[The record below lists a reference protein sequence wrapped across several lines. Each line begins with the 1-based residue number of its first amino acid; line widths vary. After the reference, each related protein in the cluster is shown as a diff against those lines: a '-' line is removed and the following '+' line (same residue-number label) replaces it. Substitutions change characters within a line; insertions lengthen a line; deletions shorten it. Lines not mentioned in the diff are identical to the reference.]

1 MDTQYDF
8 AMIGLGVMGSNLLYN
23 MADNGFA
30 VIGYDLDAKKS
41 AALEQSATKGT
52 TVKGVNTLPE
62 MVSALKKPRKILMLV
77 PAGKPVDIVIQNL
90 LPLVEEGDIIID
102 GGNSYFQDTLRRVE
116 ELKEKKMHF
125 FGMGVSGGEA
135 GARFGPSMMPGG
147 DRATYEYL
155 KPILEAIAAKADGVP
170 CVAFMGNGAAGHY
183 VKMVHNGIEYAM
195 MQMISEVYDFLHRG
209 CGFST
214 QEIQQV
220 FEKWNEG
227 QLKSFLIS
235 ITGTVLK
242 TVDQETGKPLVEMIL
257 DKAGSKGTGKWTS
270 QESMNLPVAIPT
282 IDAAV
287 AARTLSGY
295 KEEREAVAKLFAEYE
310 RIVED
315 QDRELILN
323 MLEDT
328 LSFAFVMAYTQGLS
342 MLSKA
347 SVELSMEIPL
357 PAVIQVWKAG
367 CIIRSELLVNFQ
379 KAFEQNSGLTNLL
392 LDQGIAALLQEKETA
407 VRKLLIQAIQ
417 ARIPMP
423 GIMSTVGY
431 FDSYTSER
439 MPTNLIQAQRDFFGA
454 HTYQRIDKPG
464 IFHTE
469 WEE

>member
-1 MDTQYDF
+1 
-8 AMIGLGVMGSNLLYN
+8 MGSNLLLN
-23 MADNGFA
+23 VADHGFA
-30 VIGYDLDAKKS
+30 VIGFDLDAKKC
-41 AALEQSATKGT
+41 AALEQSATAGT
-52 TVKGVNTLPE
+52 TVKGVNTMQE

-77 PAGKPVDIVIQNL
+77 PAGNPVDSVIQSL

-102 GGNSYFQDTLRRVE
+102 GGNSYFADTLRRVE
-116 ELKEKKMHF
+116 ELHGRKMHF
-125 FGMGVSGGEA
+125 FGMGVSGGES

-147 DRATYEYL
+147 DRAAYEYL
-155 KPILEAIAAKADGVP
+155 KPVLEAIAAKADGVP

-195 MQMISEVYDFLHRG
+195 MQMISEVYDYLHRG
-209 CGFST
+209 AGFST

-242 TVDQETGKPLVEMIL
+242 TIDEETGKPLVEVIL

-270 QESMNLPVAIPT
+270 QEAMNLPVAIPT

-287 AARTLSGY
+287 TARTISGY
-295 KEEREAVAKLFAEYE
+295 KEEREAVAKLFADNDR
-310 RIVED
+310 RIED
-315 QDRELILN
+315 QDRELIVSD
-323 MLEDT
+323 LENAM
-328 LSFAFVMAYTQGLS
+328 SFVFVIAYTQGLS
-342 MLSKA
+342 MLAKA
-347 SVELSMEIPL
+347 SVELSMDIPL
-357 PAVIQVWKAG
+357 PSVIQVWKAG

-379 KAFEQNSGLTNLL
+379 KAFEQNNTLTNLL
-392 LDQGIAALLQEKETA
+392 LDKGIATLLEEKEKS
-407 VRKLLIQAIQ
+407 VRNILIQALQ

-423 GIMSTVGY
+423 GIMSAVAY
-431 FDSYTSER
+431 FDSYTSAR

-464 IFHTE
+464 TFHTQ

>member
-23 MADNGFA
+23 MADNGFS
-30 VIGYDLDAKKS
+30 VIGYDLDAKKC
-41 AALEQSATKGT
+41 AALEESATKGT
-52 TVKGVNTLPE
+52 TVKGVNSLPE

-77 PAGKPVDIVIQNL
+77 PAGKPVDSVIQNL

-102 GGNSYFQDTLRRVE
+102 GGNSYFNDTLRRVE

-147 DRATYEYL
+147 DRETYEYL
-155 KPILEAIAAKADGVP
+155 KPILESIAAKADGVP

-195 MQMISEVYDFLHRG
+195 MQMISEVYDYLHRG

-214 QEIQQV
+214 EEIQQV
-220 FEKWNEG
+220 FENWNNG

-242 TVDQETGKPLVEMIL
+242 TIDEETGKPLVEVIL

-287 AARTLSGY
+287 AARTISGY

-315 QDRELILN
+315 QDRELIIT

-328 LSFAFVMAYTQGLS
+328 LSFAFIIAYTQGLS

-357 PAVIQVWKAG
+357 PSVIQVWKAG

-379 KAFEQNSGLTNLL
+379 KAFEQNNSLTNLL
-392 LDQGIAALLQEKETA
+392 LDKGIATLLQEKETA

-431 FDSYTSER
+431 FDNYTSEK

-469 WEE
+469 WQE